1 MSTDVEASPE
11 IVSIDE
17 MRQSSGVQ
25 AGPSGQF
32 QSNSGRLFGRGKELR
47 PANTSSRVGSSTNS
61 AIVIESED
69 EDAEVV
75 VVTIKPGISR
85 RLSMPFKRPRPLHGQ
100 LQQPTVAIPT
110 GGGLPAGFQQPGPQ
124 SMPPQ
129 QQHQQPSS
137 PEGRKC
143 AICLEKMETMAST
156 PCGHVFCHQC
166 LLDCVKV
173 GRKCPKCRKAVQV
186 KQIHRIYMD

>member
-1 MSTDVEASPE
+1 MSTLGVEASPE
-11 IVSIDE
+11 IVSMEEI
-17 MRQSSGVQ
+17 RLSSGAQ

-32 QSNSGRLFGRGKELR
+32 QSNNSYLLGRGKER
-47 PANTSSRVGSSTNS
+47 RRTNVSSRVGSSKNS

-69 EDAEVV
+69 EDEEVV
-75 VVTIKPGISR
+75 VVTIKPGIR
-85 RLSMPFKRPRPLHGQ
+85 RLNIPLKRPRLLNGQ
-100 LQQPTVAIPT
+100 LQQHTVAIST
-110 GGGLPAGFQQPGPQ
+110 GAPIGFQQSVPQ
-124 SMPPQ
+124 SIQPAQ
-129 QQHQQPSS
+129 QQQPAS

-173 GRKCPKCRKAVQV
+173 QRKCPKCRKAVQV